1 MNIQDE
7 VKLSTLLYYP
17 LIRETMHNL
26 MSKNQ
31 LAEWKHSHDDNRC
44 LNTPQDELIDDYFSC
59 LIESEGYEQERL
71 CRQLL
76 C

>member
-1 MNIQDE
+1 
-7 VKLSTLLYYP
+7 
-17 LIRETMHNL
+17 MHNL

-44 LNTPQDELIDDYFSC
+44 LTTPQEELIDDYFAC
-59 LIESEGYEQERL
+59 LIESEGNEQDKRL

>member
-1 MNIQDE
+1 
-7 VKLSTLLYYP
+7 VKTSTSLYP
-17 LIRETMHNL
+17 FIRETMHNL

-44 LNTPQDELIDDYFSC
+44 LTTPQDELIDDYFAC
-59 LIESEGYEQERL
+59 LIESEGNEQDKRL

>member
-1 MNIQDE
+1 
-7 VKLSTLLYYP
+7 
-17 LIRETMHNL
+17 MHNL